1 MAQSPK
7 ATMQLKSLTG
17 AQRAAVFLMS
27 IGEKPTSQI
36 FEDFSED
43 EIQDVSQAMATLGT
57 VDSDIVES
65 LIQEFVS
72 QVSNTAGLFGSYENT
87 ERLLGKVLPG
97 GGGGGKVS
105 EIMQHI
111 RGPAGRTVWEK
122 LNNIHEKTL
131 AQYLKNEYPQ
141 TVAIV
146 LGKLNNAHAA
156 RVMALL
162 PQEYLNDVIDRML
175 HAEPVTKE
183 ILETLEQTLRTE
195 FMANIKNSGRSDTFE
210 RIVSIFNNLDRED
223 EGRMLSDLSER
234 DQESAERVRSLMFT
248 FDDLAGLDPAG
259 FALLTS
265 NVDKSTLAK
274 ALKGASE
281 ATADSFYSQM
291 TTRSY
296 NMLMDQMEHMPPI
309 RQSDISRAQKD
320 ILDKTKELADSGALI
335 MPGGGE
341 EDEIV
346 Y

>member
-1 MAQSPK
+1 
-7 ATMQLKSLTG
+7 
-17 AQRAAVFLMS
+17 
-27 IGEKPTSQI
+27 
-36 FEDFSED
+36 
-43 EIQDVSQAMATLGT
+43 
-57 VDSDIVES
+57 
-65 LIQEFVS
+65 
-72 QVSNTAGLFGSYENT
+72 
-87 ERLLGKVLPG
+87 
-97 GGGGGKVS
+97 
-105 EIMQHI
+105 MQHI

>member
-87 ERLLGKVLPG
+87 ERLLGKVLP
-97 GGGGGKVS
+97 GGKVS

-195 FMANIKNSGRSDTFE
+195 FMANITS
-210 RIVSIFNNLDRED
+210 
-223 EGRMLSDLSER
+223 
-234 DQESAERVRSLMFT
+234 VR
-248 FDDLAGLDPAG
+248 
-259 FALLTS
+259 
-265 NVDKSTLAK
+265 
-274 ALKGASE
+274 LKIE
-281 ATADSFYSQM
+281 
-291 TTRSY
+291 
-296 NMLMDQMEHMPPI
+296 
-309 RQSDISRAQKD
+309 
-320 ILDKTKELADSGALI
+320 
-335 MPGGGE
+335 
-341 EDEIV
+341 
-346 Y
+346 